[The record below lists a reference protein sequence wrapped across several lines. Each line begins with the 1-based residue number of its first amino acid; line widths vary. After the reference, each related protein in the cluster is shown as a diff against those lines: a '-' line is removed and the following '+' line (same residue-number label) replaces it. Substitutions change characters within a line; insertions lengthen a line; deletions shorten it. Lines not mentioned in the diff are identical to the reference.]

1 MARTVTFDILTRLE
15 GQGQL
20 ALSLEDG
27 HVERAYF
34 QVPVLRGFERFLV
47 GRQAEYLPQLVSRI
61 NGFAPFAHHLAAT
74 KALDELFQV
83 EPPSAAKK
91 VRELLHNVAIL
102 DNHLLQI
109 FYLAGPDLF
118 LVGREAPKGKGE
130 RSLFGLGLGDGL
142 GPELVKQVIGL
153 RRELRGLL
161 LLAGGKAINPVIGL
175 PGGIAKPLAL
185 ADSKRFQAAAAKAL
199 ELALRAL
206 ALFKGLAEKD
216 SRSRY
221 MELLR
226 SEAYTAKTYY
236 MALVDPQGRLN
247 FYDGQIRV
255 VDPEGRE
262 FAKFPAK
269 GFSEQIGVQLEPW
282 SYSRFAFLQRV
293 GWKGFRD
300 GPDSGL
306 LAVGPLA
313 RLNAA
318 MGMGTP
324 QAQAAYEEFF
334 AALGRPVHS
343 NLAIHWARAV
353 EMVYAAERIE
363 ELARDPEL
371 LDPKVRALPTATPKE
386 GCGAVE
392 APDGTLI
399 HHYRTDER
407 GVVTS
412 ARFLLPVEANQARL
426 NLVLERAAK
435 AFFKEG
441 LERVVLPLRGWG
453 LGHA

>member
-1 MARTVTFDILTRLE
+1 MARTLTFDLLTRLE

-20 ALSLEDG
+20 TLVLEDG
-27 HVERAYF
+27 RGRVERAYF
-34 QVPVLRGFERFLV
+34 QVPALRGFERFLV

-74 KALDELFQV
+74 KALDDLFQV
-83 EPPSAAKK
+83 EPPPAAKK

-118 LVGREAPKGKGE
+118 LEQAKDK
-130 RSLFGLGLGDGL
+130 RSFFGLGTSSKL

-161 LLAGGKAINPVIGL
+161 LLAGGKTVNPVIGL
-175 PGGIAKPLAL
+175 PGGIAKPLA
-185 ADSKRFQAAAAKAL
+185 DPKRFQAAAAKAL
-199 ELALRAL
+199 ELALRTL
-206 ALFKGLAEKD
+206 ALFKELAKD
-216 SRSRY
+216 PEY
-221 MELLR
+221 MRLLR

-236 MALVDPQGRLN
+236 AGLVDAQGRLN

-262 FAKFPAK
+262 FAKFPAR
-269 GFSEQIGVQLEPW
+269 SYPEQIGVHLEPW
-282 SYSRFAFLQRV
+282 SYGRFAFLKGV
-293 GWKGFRD
+293 GWQGFRD
-300 GPDSGL
+300 GLDSGIF
-306 LAVGPLA
+306 AVGPLA

-318 MGMGTP
+318 TGMSTP
-324 QAQAAYEEFF
+324 QAQAAYEEFS
-334 AALGRPVHS
+334 ASLGKPVHS

-353 EMVYAAERIE
+353 EMVYAAERIA
-363 ELARDPEL
+363 ELASDPEL
-371 LDPKVRALPTATPKE
+371 LDPKVRALPTATPRE
-386 GCGAVE
+386 GYGAVE
-392 APDGTLI
+392 APDGTVI

-426 NLVLERAAK
+426 NLVVERAAR
-435 AFFKEG
+435 AYFKDKDGG

-453 LGHA
+453 LSHG